1 MVALDVLYQGTV
13 PVAKILPPL
22 VIVRLSPESKVN
34 AELGLV
40 IARLLKLRVQTGKQ
54 GVGLMQR
61 HGLALFQMGAFTPKH
76 RNNRLRCR
84 VKGWCFGFL
93 RRCRDSVGL
102 FRRLLKGF
110 QLIAGESFRYSGLL
124 FQNGKD
130 FITGRQHGKIRIVK
144 LASVQLLV
152 IRAIQGIVI
161 AGFGCLHIQGI
172 AVFQPVSCFLFL
184 RLFGFLFCLALLLK
198 LGQMAVNVGYQ
209 LVGRLSDGFKGG
221 FQFGQLPPGTPTG
234 HIAKG
239 IV

>member
-22 VIVRLSPESKVN
+22 VVVRLSPESKVN

-40 IARLLKLRVQTGKQ
+40 IAHACRIFCIQLGKQ

-76 RNNRLRCR
+76 RNNRLRCQ
-84 VKGWCFGFL
+84 VKGRSLGL
-93 RRCRDSVGL
+93 VCRL
-102 FRRLLKGF
+102 
-110 QLIAGESFRYSGLL
+110 
-124 FQNGKD
+124 
-130 FITGRQHGKIRIVK
+130 
-144 LASVQLLV
+144 
-152 IRAIQGIVI
+152 
-161 AGFGCLHIQGI
+161 
-172 AVFQPVSCFLFL
+172 LFL
-184 RLFGFLFCLALLLK
+184 RLFGFLFSLALLLK

-209 LVGRLSDGFKGG
+209 LVGHLSDGFKGS